1 LAAISAFDARMSSKI
16 PFSFSKSGPLS
27 GTALSPGNKSISHRA
42 VLLGALAVGE
52 TTISGLLESED
63 VHATVGAMCAMGAT
77 IHRRVMGDDVIWSV
91 HGVGVGGLS
100 QPNAPMDMGNS
111 GTSTRLLAGIVST
124 HPITTEFFG
133 DASLS
138 KRPMGR
144 VIEPLSQM
152 SAVFAATDGRL
163 PMKITGTRTPMPIT
177 YTLPIASA
185 QVKSA
190 IILAALNTPGTTT
203 VIEPIATRDHTERML
218 RAMGA
223 NLTTE
228 DLGGGATAIHIT
240 GYAELK
246 PMHIIVPSD
255 PSSTAFPMVA
265 AAIVPGSDIFLPG
278 VGMNPTRTGLF
289 TCLEEMGA
297 KLIYYNE
304 REEGGEPVADI
315 RVTYN
320 ELRGIDVPA
329 SRAPSMIDEYPILAV
344 AAAFAKGTTRMRG
357 LHELRTKESDRLT
370 IMAEGLAAC
379 GAHTEID
386 GDDLIVQGTGKLP
399 GGATIA
405 THLDHRIAMSFLVAG
420 LAADAPIAI
429 DDAAPINTSFPT
441 FVGMMIGLGASI
453 K

>member
-1 LAAISAFDARMSSKI
+1 MSSKI
-16 PFSFSKSGPLS
+16 PLSSRRSGPLS

-63 VHATVGAMCAMGAT
+63 VYATVGALRALGAT
-77 IHRRVMGDDVIWSV
+77 INRRAMDNEVIWSV
-91 HGVGVGGLS
+91 HGVGVGGLI
-100 QPNAPMDMGNS
+100 QPVAPMDMGNS
-111 GTSTRLLAGIVST
+111 GTSTRLLAGLVAT

-152 SAVFAATDGRL
+152 GAVFAATDGKL
-163 PMKITGTRTPMPIT
+163 PMKITGTRQPMPIT
-177 YTLPIASA
+177 YTLPVASA

-190 IILAALNTPGTTT
+190 IILAALNTSGTTT
-203 VIEPIATRDHTERML
+203 VIEPVATRDHTERML

-223 NLTTE
+223 NLTIE
-228 DLGGGATAIHIT
+228 DFGNGATAIHIT
-240 GYAELK
+240 GYTELR
-246 PMHIIVPSD
+246 PIHIIVPSD
-255 PSSTAFPMVA
+255 PSSTAFPMAA
-265 AAIVPGSDIFLPG
+265 AAIVPGSNIFLPG

-289 TCLEEMGA
+289 TCLTEMGV
-297 KLIYYNE
+297 KLTYSNE

-315 RVTYN
+315 CVTYN

-329 SRAPSMIDEYPILAV
+329 ERAASMIDEYPILAV
-344 AAAFAKGTTRMRG
+344 AAAFANGTTRMRG

-370 IMAEGLAAC
+370 IMAEGLAVC
-379 GAHTEID
+379 GARTEID
-386 GDDLIVQGTGKLP
+386 GDDLIVHGTGKLL

-441 FVGMMIGLGASI
+441 FAEMMVGLGASI

>member
-1 LAAISAFDARMSSKI
+1 MSSII
-16 PFSFSKSGPLS
+16 PLSSSKSNALS

-52 TTISGLLESED
+52 TTITGLLESED
-63 VHATVGAMCAMGAT
+63 VHATVGALRALGAT
-77 IHRRVMGDDVIWSV
+77 LEKRGEVWHL
-91 HGVGVGGLS
+91 HGVGVGGLQ
-100 QPNAPMDMGNS
+100 QPTAPMDMGNS
-111 GTSTRLLAGIVST
+111 GTSTRLLAGLVAT

-152 SAVFAATDGRL
+152 GATFAATDGKL
-163 PMKITGTRTPMPIT
+163 PMTITGTKNPMPIT
-177 YTLPIASA
+177 YTLPVASA

-190 IILAALNTPGTTT
+190 IILAGLNTPGTTT
-203 VIEPIATRDHTERML
+203 VIEPTRTRDHTERML

-228 DLGGGATAIHIT
+228 DLGHGATAIHIT

-246 PMHIIVPSD
+246 PMHIVVPSD

-278 VGMNPTRTGLF
+278 VGMNETRTGLF
-289 TCLEEMGA
+289 ICLEEMGA
-297 KLIYYNE
+297 KLTYSNE

-315 RVTYN
+315 RVQYT
-320 ELRGIDVPA
+320 ELRGIDVSA
-329 SRAPSMIDEYPILAV
+329 ERAPSMIDEYPILAV
-344 AAAFAKGTTRMRG
+344 AAAYAQGTTRMRG

-386 GDDLIVQGTGKLP
+386 GDDLIVHGTGKLA
-399 GGATIA
+399 GATTIP

-420 LAADAPIAI
+420 LNSDAPITI
-429 DDAAPINTSFPT
+429 DDASPINTSFPT
-441 FVGMMIGLGASI
+441 FVEMMTALGASI